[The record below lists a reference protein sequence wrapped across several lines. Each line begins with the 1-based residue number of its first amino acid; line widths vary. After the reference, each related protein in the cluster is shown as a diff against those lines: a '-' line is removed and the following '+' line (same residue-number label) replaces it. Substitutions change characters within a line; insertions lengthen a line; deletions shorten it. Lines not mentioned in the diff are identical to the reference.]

1 VKNPVFRAL
10 EGHINDLS
18 SHRSDN
24 LDEKYWKIANKKMQ
38 MALTTLDNKRS
49 NLEPVFNPDDNTLL
63 QIAKGEN
70 GERLIESLRDKIL
83 VLLETT
89 KQKDQEATF
98 AKQKAALLAL
108 ADIGELLDATF
119 PFDIPNDGKFSVLPH
134 LLGTVTSDELRFPII
149 IVPGRMAL
157 ASCLSAFV

>member
-1 VKNPVFRAL
+1 
-10 EGHINDLS
+10 
-18 SHRSDN
+18 
-24 LDEKYWKIANKKMQ
+24 

-134 LLGTVTSDELRFPII
+134 LLGR
-149 IVPGRMAL
+149 
-157 ASCLSAFV
+157 

>member
-1 VKNPVFRAL
+1 MKNPVFRAL

-119 PFDIPNDGKFSVLPH
+119 PFNIPNDGKFSVLPH
-134 LLGTVTSDELRFPII
+134 LLGR
-149 IVPGRMAL
+149 
-157 ASCLSAFV
+157 